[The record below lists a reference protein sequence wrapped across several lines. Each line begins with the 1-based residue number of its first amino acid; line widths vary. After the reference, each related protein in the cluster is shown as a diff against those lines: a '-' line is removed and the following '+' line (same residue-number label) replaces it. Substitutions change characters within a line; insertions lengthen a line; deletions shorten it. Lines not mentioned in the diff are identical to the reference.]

1 MDICCTASTN
11 INIESYIHPP
21 CPVFQS
27 GGGLLIRVLMCTIF
41 IPHLQ
46 GQKRT
51 TNGRTRVST
60 PSQKRKPQKLSGASI
75 PLPFAR
81 AISWKNTTNII
92 RPAINQAPFL
102 LEGVVV
108 NNQHSDEQF
117 CYQYIALWLHRV
129 TSSR

>member
-1 MDICCTASTN
+1 MVIPRMAHIFPPVHLSIGRGASYMLHLYL
-11 INIESYIHPP
+11 SPP
-21 CPVFQS
+21 F
-27 GGGLLIRVLMCTIF
+27 
-41 IPHLQ
+41 Q

-51 TNGRTRVST
+51 TNGRTRVKA

-75 PLPFAR
+75 SLPFAR

-108 NNQHSDEQF
+108 NNQHSDEQL
-117 CYQYIALWLHRV
+117 CYQYIALWLHRI
-129 TSSR
+129 TSFH